1 MALIHEATLTPD
13 KLELLAGWLPTRP
26 WSGPPAA
33 PEKVGTYR
41 FDDPAGEVGVESF
54 LLRTGDGVLLHVP
67 LTYRGA
73 PLDGAEEHLVGVMEH
88 SVLGT
93 RWVYDGC
100 ADPVHATTLAATV
113 LTGGTQADLVMA
125 PDAGGATL
133 SQSVTV
139 TGSGSPG
146 TPVPEVTA
154 VTCVRRRRHHR
165 GARRRRRAGR
175 RPRGRHRRGRRAHAD
190 RPVARRRARRAGRR
204 ERAGLTTCTPPSRAR
219 AGPGRRTPPAA
230 VRCSTAHRRPRR
242 RR

>member
-26 WSGPPAA
+26 WSGRPGAL
-33 PEKVGTYR
+33 EKVGTYR
-41 FDDPAGEVGVESF
+41 FDDPGGEVGVESF

-125 PDAGGATL
+125 PAAGGATL
-133 SQSVTV
+133 SPSVTV
-139 TGSGSPG
+139 VGSGSPG
-146 TPVPEVTA
+146 TSVPEVTA
-154 VTCVRRRRHHR
+154 VTCVDD
-165 GARRRRRAGR
+165 GATTVVDAGGVELVVVR
-175 RPRGRHRRGRRAHAD
+175 VVGADVAAEHTLTGRW
-190 RPVARRRARRAGRR
+190 
-204 ERAGLTTCTPPSRAR
+204 
-219 AGPGRRTPPAA
+219 PGRGPAVLA
-230 VRCSTAHRRPRR
+230 GVRVRG
-242 RR
+242 